1 MPFWKK
7 SEDPWDYEPEK
18 PSRLAEPGQEEKDC
32 APSLMDELRD
42 WNEERKEKKALRE
55 TPPPPMICPW
65 CGQEMEVG
73 TITGGRDSVQWW
85 PGWPNRF
92 FGASGPEIDILHEGS
107 LFNRYKTA
115 WLCRGCRRM
124 VMEIPEEEIPKP
136 LTSEKAA
143 EQLEEQRRREAQRKI
158 DRGLQG

>member
-1 MPFWKK
+1 MPFRKK
-7 SEDPWDYEPEK
+7 SEDPWDYEPEQRD
-18 PSRLAEPGQEEKDC
+18 PVRREEEPPVSPDGETQDRSAYGIPFQSRDAGSQ
-32 APSLMDELRD
+32 S
-42 WNEERKEKKALRE
+42 
-55 TPPPPMICPW
+55 PPPMACPW

-73 TITGGRDSVQWW
+73 TIVGGRDSVLWW

-115 WLCRGCRRM
+115 WLCRSCRRM

>member
-1 MPFWKK
+1 
-7 SEDPWDYEPEK
+7 
-18 PSRLAEPGQEEKDC
+18 
-32 APSLMDELRD
+32 
-42 WNEERKEKKALRE
+42 
-55 TPPPPMICPW
+55 
-65 CGQEMEVG
+65 MEVG

-143 EQLEEQRRREAQRKI
+143 EQLDFSDPFNITAETQAVVLNFYI
-158 DRGLQG
+158 SDFGYVLV

>member
-1 MPFWKK
+1 MPFWRK

-18 PSRLAEPGQEEKDC
+18 PSRPAEPGQEEKDC

-107 LFNRYKTA
+107 LFNRYK
-115 WLCRGCRRM
+115 
-124 VMEIPEEEIPKP
+124 P

>member
-18 PSRLAEPGQEEKDC
+18 PSRPAEPGQEEKDC
-32 APSLMDELRD
+32 APSLMDEFRD
-42 WNEERKEKKALRE
+42 WIEERKEKKALRE

-73 TITGGRDSVQWW
+73 TITGGRTVSSGGPAGPTGSSVPR
-85 PGWPNRF
+85 PGDRY
-92 FGASGPEIDILHEGS
+92 LHEGS

>member
-1 MPFWKK
+1 MSSGGP
-7 SEDPWDYEPEK
+7 
-18 PSRLAEPGQEEKDC
+18 AGQ
-32 APSLMDELRD
+32 PVLRCQ
-42 WNEERKEKKALRE
+42 R
-55 TPPPPMICPW
+55 
-65 CGQEMEVG
+65 
-73 TITGGRDSVQWW
+73 
-85 PGWPNRF
+85 
-92 FGASGPEIDILHEGS
+92 PEIDYLHEGS